1 MTCIFASAPVVE
13 KKPDPNTSKTITAP
27 KLGQWTLRSCTIGAL
42 IIRIGFG
49 GIFYYIY
56 NKEPPPPT
64 IVLVIMQAPIFGV
77 YGFGLKSRMCKE
89 LLPAICRKVSG
100 IRSHTVD
107 DINPASP

>member
-42 IIRIGFG
+42 IIRIGFW

-56 NKEPPPPT
+56 NKEPPPHHSIGNYAGPY
-64 IVLVIMQAPIFGV
+64 IR
-77 YGFGLKSRMCKE
+77 GLWFRVE
-89 LLPAICRKVSG
+89 EPNV
-100 IRSHTVD
+100 
-107 DINPASP
+107 